1 MVGSLICFLVNWFV
15 VKKFT
20 FNNKA
25 LKGNRRQLRSNL
37 TPAEATLWKFL
48 QKSQLMRRKFR
59 RQHSVGPYIVDFYC
73 PQEKLVIELDG
84 QHHFTDAGYANDAE
98 RTKYLERFGIRVIRF
113 ENDEVFR
120 ATEAVLEAIK
130 EQFKK

>member
-1 MVGSLICFLVNWFV
+1 M
-15 VKKFT
+15 KKFT
-20 FNNKA
+20 NNNKA
-25 LKGNRRQLRSNL
+25 LRERRTQLRNNL

-48 QKSQLMRRKFR
+48 QKSQLMGRKFR

-84 QHHFTDAGYANDAE
+84 QHHFTDAGYAKDAE

-113 ENDEVFR
+113 ENEEVFR